1 MEMADTKYR
10 CTTLRE
16 SGTVTWPLCDATRR
30 RDRDEGRL
38 PLASSGRSE
47 TTSRPRVLASRGDG
61 SSCHLVTPSMS
72 DRRRRRVR
80 TRTNASLNTP
90 TCAARCRLDARDR
103 LAAGHRVRRASPCL
117 RAAGASVRSRDVCP
131 LDAIGLPHP
140 LDSHRHTIRSCETHD
155 EVPLACA
162 GRSVW
167 RDGQRRLGRVRPHRV
182 CGVGVP
188 SSARPGHGGEP
199 A

>member
-1 MEMADTKYR
+1 MADTKYR
-10 CTTLRE
+10 CTTLGE
-16 SGTVTWPLCDATRR
+16 SGTVAWPLCDATRR
-30 RDRDEGRL
+30 RDRDEGRV

-47 TTSRPRVLASRGDG
+47 STSRSCVHASRGDG
-61 SSCHLVTPSMS
+61 SSCHRVTSMC

-80 TRTNASLNTP
+80 TRTPAALNIP
-90 TCAARCRLDARDR
+90 TCAVRCRLDARDR
-103 LAAGHRVRRASPCL
+103 LAAGGRVLRASPCL
-117 RAAGASVRSRDVCP
+117 SAAGASVRSRDVCP
-131 LDAIGLPHP
+131 SDAIGLPHL

-162 GRSVW
+162 GQSVW
-167 RDGQRRLGRVRPHRV
+167 RDGHRRLGRVRPHRV

-188 SSARPGHGGEP
+188 SRARPGHGGEP